1 MLADE
6 LPVHR
11 ARRAARAN
19 PELHVSSAAV
29 ANDLSSATNDSPDHL
44 GYLEV
49 LGIGD
54 MDSLLGEGQTCKKKK
69 SRGSMFLSFYKPSS
83 SCSSESWSGTPLNRL
98 ITITRNMK
106 RQEPSVSQY
115 QRKQC

>member
-1 MLADE
+1 MLANE

-54 MDSLLGEGQTCKKKK
+54 MESLLGEGQTCKKKK
-69 SRGSMFLSFYKPSS
+69 SLVDVSLFLQ
-83 SCSSESWSGTPLNRL
+83 
-98 ITITRNMK
+98 TIILVFK
-106 RQEPSVSQY
+106 RVLEWDSAEQTDYNNKKYEASRAIS
-115 QRKQC
+115 

>member
-54 MDSLLGEGQTCKKKK
+54 MDSLLGEGQTCNKKKVVGRCF
-69 SRGSMFLSFYKPSS
+69 SLSTNHHPRVQASP
-83 SCSSESWSGTPLNRL
+83 GVGLR
-98 ITITRNMK
+98 
-106 RQEPSVSQY
+106 
-115 QRKQC
+115 